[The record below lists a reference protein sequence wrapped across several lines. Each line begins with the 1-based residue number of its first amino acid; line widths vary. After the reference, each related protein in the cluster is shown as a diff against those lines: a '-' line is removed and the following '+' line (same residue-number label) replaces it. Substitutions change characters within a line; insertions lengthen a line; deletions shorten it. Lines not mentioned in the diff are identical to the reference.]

1 MHIPHVLEYSTVLGI
16 VYTKRKMMKQL
27 LALVIVLIILYI
39 IAVEFDVMKREKMG
53 GQDERKL
60 SGDGPKLTAPADA
73 KKKSSSVDRALAGPE
88 ALIGMS
94 GIAKTAGA
102 FGSETPG
109 ADDDFNEI
117 PATHR
122 DLDPEYV
129 SSRER
134 MGACGVLSKSRRNFG
149 GEPDTTLL
157 GTRNDDLF
165 DGERAVNASK
175 PGSQIRTRTAIAAI
189 YGPAQAMGMHTV
201 PGDAP
206 SRESCTW
213 LGGQGYMYD
222 QSCQIDL

>member
-1 MHIPHVLEYSTVLGI
+1 MLEY
-16 VYTKRKMMKQL
+16 KRACNMMKQL
-27 LALVIVLIILYI
+27 LALLIVLIILYI
-39 IAVEFDVMKREKMG
+39 IAIEFDVVKREKM
-53 GQDERKL
+53 
-60 SGDGPKLTAPADA
+60 APEPEA
-73 KKKSSSVDRALAGPE
+73 KKATTGNESKKKTSTMRALAGPE
-88 ALIGMS
+88 SLIGMS

-122 DLDPEYV
+122 DLDPEYI

-134 MGACGVLSKSRRNFG
+134 MGACGVLSRSRRNFG

-165 DGERAVNASK
+165 DGERAVHASK
-175 PGSQIRTRTAIAAI
+175 PGSQVRTPQAAIAAI

-206 SRESCTW
+206 SREACTW

-222 QSCQIDL
+222 QSCQLDL

>member
-1 MHIPHVLEYSTVLGI
+1 MLEY
-16 VYTKRKMMKQL
+16 KRVRSSHKMMKQL

-39 IAVEFDVMKREKMG
+39 IAVEFDVMKREKMAS
-53 GQDERKL
+53 EPEV
-60 SGDGPKLTAPADA
+60 SPSNASADA
-73 KKKSSSVDRALAGPE
+73 KKKESSVDRALAGPE

-134 MGACGVLSKSRRNFG
+134 MGACGVLSRSRRNFG

-165 DGERAVNASK
+165 DGERAVSASK

-222 QSCQIDL
+222 QSCQLDL